1 MSWFQNLTGALS
13 GGASNNASS
22 NSGSSSSSGGSNDGG
37 TSVPT
42 TFDASGNPV
51 GDAGNSAGNS
61 AGTSS
66 APAPAPAPATKS
78 VEELLFAPAPA
89 PATPPAP
96 APNQGD
102 SKGNQK
108 QTVNELAPGLTS
120 QQLIQNL
127 QSVNFMGAVPPEVL
141 QSALGGDQ
149 TAFGQVMSSVAQM
162 SAAIAVQQ
170 AIVASN
176 AAMDKRFTDFDG
188 SLTSKIGE
196 SKFAD
201 VLADPKFSNPF
212 VRPLAENLIGR
223 LRANDASITPDQ
235 IKQVLPRLI
244 EHAMKQFPTGSDQG
258 SNPQLAALMQ
268 GNKGRNVPTEVK
280 FDELFS

>member
-1 MSWFQNLTGALS
+1 MSWFQSLTGALS
-13 GGASNNASS
+13 GNSQASNSS
-22 NSGSSSSSGGSNDGG
+22 NATNGGTSGGDS
-37 TSVPT
+37 SVPT

-51 GDAGNSAGNS
+51 GDSGSSAGNS
-61 AGTSS
+61 AGANSS
-66 APAPAPAPATKS
+66 PAPAPAPASKT

-89 PATPPAP
+89 PANSPAP

-127 QSVNFMGAVPPEVL
+127 QSVNFMGAVPPEIL
-141 QSALGGDQ
+141 QSALSGDQ

-170 AIVASN
+170 SIVAAN
-176 AAMDKRFTDFDG
+176 AAMEKRFTEFDG
-188 SLTSKIGE
+188 NLTSKIGE

-212 VRPLAENLIGR
+212 VRPLAENLMNR
-223 LRANDASITPDQ
+223 LRANDSSITPDQ

-244 EHAMKQFPTGSDQG
+244 EHAMKQFPTGGEQG
-258 SNPQLAALMQ
+258 NNNSQVAALMQ
-268 GNKGRNVPTEVK
+268 GNGGRTVPTEVK